1 MPNFRNDKLYFKW
14 LGAESKGFVLNTRPS
29 PTTPYRVLHDLSCW
43 TIRKG
48 KNYSEGAFTEH
59 DYIKICSTTIPELR
73 RLMIEHGFTDG
84 KWSRICG
91 TCKPIVADEDEIDI
105 GAKAKNS
112 QSSVGAAR
120 KGMLKLQAYFNEY
133 AGQGHTKGHSGGER
147 TVEHGNIVE
156 ALEALRRNTGIS
168 EKAQAIDLA
177 VVTTERVDL
186 FEVKTSARTTDV
198 YTGVGQLLIH
208 GECIADLLKR
218 PVRRYLVLPERP
230 HEAHEPHIVR
240 KGDISIVTFLRVNGK
255 YVFAGI

>member
-1 MPNFRNDKLYFKW
+1 
-14 LGAESKGFVLNTRPS
+14 V
-29 PTTPYRVLHDLSCW
+29 
-43 TIRKG
+43 G
-48 KNYSEGAFTEH
+48 KDYEHGAFTER
-59 DYIKICSTTIPELR
+59 DYIKICSTTIPELQH
-73 RLMIEHGFTDG
+73 LILEHGFTDG
-84 KWSRICG
+84 YWSKPCG
-91 TCKPIVADEDEIDI
+91 KCKPIVADEMGIAS
-105 GAKAKNS
+105 GAS
-112 QSSVGAAR
+112 
-120 KGMLKLQAYFNEY
+120 KGMLKLQAYFDEFS
-133 AGQGHTKGHSGGER
+133 GQSHAKGHSGGDR
-147 TVEHGNIVE
+147 TVEHGDIVK
-156 ALEALRRNTGIS
+156 ALEALQRNKGDS
-168 EKAQAIDLA
+168 KKAQAIDLA